1 MPQRPRHKV
10 SPGIIDIQPGYTC
23 RLNALVVKNR
33 LRVKR
38 KHETMKNLIFLL
50 LVALIITSCGSGGS
64 KKQAAKSDTPMEN
77 LYQVNLIT
85 VDPGHFHAALV
96 QKIMY
101 DQVSPNVHVYAPEG
115 PDCKQHLDRIKSYN
129 SRQVDPTS
137 WNEIVYTGPDYFE
150 KMIYEKG
157 GNVVV
162 LSGNNRKKAEYI
174 TKSVNAGL
182 NVLADKPMI
191 IRPEDFPGLQVDFT
205 NAAAKG
211 ILLYDI
217 MTERFEVTTI
227 LQKLLSQNSEVFG
240 TLKKGSKEDPAV
252 TKVSVHHFS
261 KIVSGSPLLRPAW
274 FFDVEQQGEGIVD
287 VTTHLVDLVQWECFP
302 EQVLSPADIKME
314 GAKRWPTLISPDEFK
329 GVTGLDSFPDYLQK
343 DVKSGKLNVFSNG
356 EMIYQIKGVFAKVS
370 VEWKYQAPPGGGDT
384 HYSIMHGTR
393 CDLII
398 KQGAE
403 EKFLPTLYVENI
415 KGVTISD
422 FTAKLNEVIRTLNYD
437 SLQVEPVGN
446 DALKVIVPKKYRVS
460 HEEHFAQ
467 VTAKFLE
474 YMKEGKMPEWEVP
487 NMITKYYTTT
497 RALQMAK
504 AK

>member
-1 MPQRPRHKV
+1 MAKKLKTKYR
-10 SPGIIDIQPGYTC
+10 
-23 RLNALVVKNR
+23 
-33 LRVKR
+33 
-38 KHETMKNLIFLL
+38 TMKKLLFFVITILILY
-50 LVALIITSCGSGGS
+50 SCGSGGS
-64 KKQAAKSDTPMEN
+64 KEQSSKTDTSMGKKYP
-77 LYQVNLIT
+77 VNLIT

-101 DQVSPNVHVYAPEG
+101 DQVSPDVHVYAPEG
-115 PDCKQHLDRIKSYN
+115 PDYQQHLNRIKSYN
-129 SRQVDPTS
+129 SRQTDPTS
-137 WNEIVYTGPDYFE
+137 WNEIVYTGQDFFE
-150 KMIYEKG
+150 KMIAEKT

-191 IRPEDFPGLQVDFT
+191 ITPEDFPALE
-205 NAAAKG
+205 AAFRTAKEKG
-211 ILLYDI
+211 VLLYDI
-217 MTERFEVTTI
+217 MTERYEVTTI
-227 LQKLLSQNSEVFG
+227 LQKMLSQKAEVFG
-240 TLKKGSKEDPAV
+240 TLKPGTKVDPAV

-274 FFDVEQQGEGIVD
+274 FFDVDQQGEGIVD

-302 EQVLSPADIKME
+302 GEILSPADIRME
-314 GAKRWPTLISPDEFK
+314 TAKRWPTLISQEEFK
-329 GVTGLDSFPDYLQK
+329 GVTGFDNFPDYLQK
-343 DVKSGKLNVFSNG
+343 DVKDGMLNVFANG

-384 HYSIMHGTR
+384 HYSVMHGTK
-393 CDLII
+393 CDLVI

-403 EKFLPTLYVENI
+403 EKFLPTLYVENVR
-415 KGVTISD
+415 GATMSD
-422 FTAKLNEVIRTLNYD
+422 FKVKLKEVIGTLPYD

-446 DALKVIVPKKYRVS
+446 NTLKVNIPKKYRVT
-460 HEEHFAQ
+460 HEDHFAQ

-474 YMKEGKMPEWEVP
+474 YLKEGNMPEWEVP

-497 RALQMAK
+497 SSLKLAK
-504 AK
+504 ATN